1 MGGERR
7 WVRKKKEKKRRWN
20 IKRDGDRHTCFFRH
34 AKEVVTPESKLARA
48 AATMPGISFTL
59 VSDMIEKMSV

>member
-1 MGGERR
+1 MRR
-7 WVRKKKEKKRRWN
+7 KKEKNIEDGN